1 MGPGPMKRKID
12 DLQVGPDMSAA
23 ELVDQLGRSGVFG
36 AGRVSKAVEIVEKM
50 ITSNAEVYL
59 GLAGAMVPAGM
70 RRLFAEMIRDGMV
83 DVLVSTGANMTHD
96 LMCAFGA
103 PQWRGL
109 PLTDDGD
116 LKEMGISRI
125 YDSFIEEDA
134 FQTFEKRISGMLK
147 EILASKE
154 RVQITPSELL
164 REIGNRVEDDASIV
178 ANAARRNVP
187 IYVPAF
193 TDSILGMQTFFFSQT
208 NKMGIEVLRDLG
220 SMIHRSC
227 SADPSGA
234 LLVGGGVPKNFI
246 LQSKLVAPKGFDYTV
261 QVTTDRPE
269 PGGLSGAT
277 LEEAVSW
284 GKVNPEG
291 LAVTVYAD
299 ATIVLPLIIA
309 AVREELGDFLPR
321 GGRR

>member
-36 AGRVSKAVEIVEKM
+36 AGRVSRAVEIIEKM
-50 ITSNAEVYL
+50 ITSDAEVYL

-109 PLTDDGD
+109 ALTDDGD

-134 FQTFEKRISGMLK
+134 FQTFERRISGMLK

-154 RVQITPSELL
+154 SLQITPSELL

-309 AVREELGDFLPR
+309 AVREELGDFIPR